1 MFNVQTDQRNKAL
14 DGGKTREYYL
24 DLAGDWVD
32 ELPSALLTGQTVTQ
46 RSLWDDSL
54 FGMGTKGRWG
64 DLLVSRIEAD
74 ELVYVAPRVGWAGI
88 SLARLAKKHGK
99 RLTLFMPARKEL
111 GAHQLVAIEEGAT
124 PVFRKIAAMP
134 VLNGLA
140 RRYAEETPGAAFIP
154 FGLEHELVT
163 AAAVKSIDQHFGDW
177 EPSDVVSVVSTGTLT
192 RSLQVAWPRTRF
204 WGVAV
209 ARNLHDGE
217 VGHAQVVSYH
227 KAFQQP
233 ADNARQLS
241 EFIDSAWNYDMK
253 AFDYVMSGTVPCP
266 ASPST
271 IIWNVAGEARPQHL
285 TPADIDSQREW
296 GEVR

>member
-24 DLAGDWVD
+24 ELAGDWVD
-32 ELPSALLTGQTVTQ
+32 ELPSAFVDGTTMAG
-46 RSLWDDSL
+46 RSLWDDSQS
-54 FGMGTKGRWG
+54 GMGTKGRWG
-64 DLLVSRIEAD
+64 DLLVQRIEAD

-99 RLTLFMPARKEL
+99 RLTLFMPACK
-111 GAHQLVAIEEGAT
+111 AVAPHQLVAIEEGAS
-124 PVFRKIAAMP
+124 PIFRRIAAMP
-134 VLNGLA
+134 VLNKYA
-140 RRYAEETPGAAFIP
+140 REYAEAKPGAAFVP

-163 AAAVKSIDQHFGDW
+163 AAAVKSVEQHFGEW
-177 EPSDVVSVVSTGTLT
+177 YPSDVVSVVSTGVLT

-217 VGHAQVVSYH
+217 VGLAQVVSYH
-227 KAFQQP
+227 RAFQQP
-233 ADNARQLS
+233 AEHARRLS
-241 EFIDSAWNYDMK
+241 EFVDSAWNYDMK
-253 AFDYVMSGTVPCP
+253 GFEYVMTGQVPVP
-266 ASPST
+266 QTPSAL
-271 IIWNVAGEARPQHL
+271 IWNVAGEAHPQHL
-285 TPADIDSQREW
+285 TPADVDSQREW